1 MSVCCCA
8 SLACE
13 DEGLSF
19 DSGIIDSTLHSCQH
33 TVMKTQEATAGLRA
47 RQMAA
52 TRDTILETAMAMLAG
67 GEDQGFSHESIA
79 DAAGMS
85 ARTVYRH
92 FPDRGSL
99 LQALWERLREQTKTR
114 FPVREE
120 EITSLTR
127 TAFRQFDA
135 HEPLIRSVLNSS
147 AGTAV
152 RERGGAEGRP
162 AFTQSLAPL
171 LGGKSAKERARIVAV
186 FLALYS
192 APFWNLLRDRGG
204 LNGTDAQEAAVW
216 ALETLLEA
224 LRKQSR
230 KGK

>member
-1 MSVCCCA
+1 
-8 SLACE
+8 
-13 DEGLSF
+13 
-19 DSGIIDSTLHSCQH
+19 
-33 TVMKTQEATAGLRA
+33 
-47 RQMAA
+47 MAA
-52 TRDTILETAMAMLAG
+52 TREAILETAMEMLAL
-67 GEDQGFSHESIA
+67 GEDQGFSHESIS

-114 FPVREE
+114 FPQSEGEIVR
-120 EITSLTR
+120 LTR
-127 TAFRQFDA
+127 KAFQQFDEN
-135 HEPLIRSVLNSS
+135 EPLIRSVLNSS

-162 AFTQSLAPL
+162 AFTHSLGPL
-171 LGGKSAKERARIVAV
+171 LAGKSSKERARIVAV

-204 LNGTDAQEAAVW
+204 LSGPDAQEAAVW
-216 ALETLLEA
+216 AMETLLEA
-224 LRKQSR
+224 LHKQSR
-230 KGK
+230 KGN

>member
-1 MSVCCCA
+1 MDL
-8 SLACE
+8 LA
-13 DEGLSF
+13 
-19 DSGIIDSTLHSCQH
+19 
-33 TVMKTQEATAGLRA
+33 R
-47 RQMAA
+47 
-52 TRDTILETAMAMLAG
+52 
-67 GEDQGFSHESIA
+67 GEDRGFSHETIA
-79 DAAGMS
+79 AAADMS

-99 LQALWERLREQTKTR
+99 LQALWERLREQTQTR
-114 FPVREE
+114 FPRNEG
-120 EITSLTR
+120 EISILVR
-127 TAFRQFDA
+127 TAFQQFDEN
-135 HEPLIRSVLNSS
+135 EPLIRSVLNSS

-171 LGGKSAKERARIVAV
+171 IAGKSPRERARIVAV

-204 LNGTDAQEAAVW
+204 LNGGDAQEAAVW
-216 ALETLLEA
+216 AIETLLEA

>member
-1 MSVCCCA
+1 M
-8 SLACE
+8 
-13 DEGLSF
+13 
-19 DSGIIDSTLHSCQH
+19 T
-33 TVMKTQEATAGLRA
+33 
-47 RQMAA
+47 
-52 TRDTILETAMAMLAG
+52 MLASG
-67 GEDQGFSHESIA
+67 QDQSFSHESIA
-79 DAAGMS
+79 AAAGMG

-99 LQALWERLREQTKTR
+99 LQALWERLREQTQTR
-114 FPVREE
+114 FPRSED
-120 EITSLTR
+120 EISALTR
-127 TAFRQFDA
+127 VAFQQFDA
-135 HEPLIRSVLNSS
+135 NEPLIRSVLNSP

-171 LGGKSAKERARIVAV
+171 LVGKGPKERARIVAV

-204 LNGTDAQEAAVW
+204 LNGSDAQEAAVW
-216 ALETLLEA
+216 AIETLLQA